1 MSFGSRLRLL
11 REERNI
17 TQKQLGSIIGVSPRM
32 VIFYESGAHFPR
44 DEKILHQLAD
54 YFEVS
59 TDFLLD
65 YSEIRTEVSLK
76 AFCAEFKNLPF
87 AAQQNLAE
95 YMHFLSYK
103 SKKTRTSATTSAATQ
118 DF

>member
-32 VIFYESGAHFPR
+32 VSFYESGAHFQR
-44 DEKILHQLAD
+44 DEQILHQLAT

-65 YSEIRTEVSLK
+65 YSEIRTEASLK
-76 AFCAEFKNLPF
+76 AFCAEFKNLP
-87 AAQQNLAE
+87 AASQQNLAE
-95 YMHFLSYK
+95 YMHFLSFKAKK
-103 SKKTRTSATTSAATQ
+103 SRSASPTAQ
-118 DF
+118 DL

>member
-17 TQKQLGSIIGVSPRM
+17 TQKQLGSLIGVSPRM
-32 VIFYESGAHFPR
+32 VSFYESGAHFPR

-65 YSEIRTEVSLK
+65 YSEIRTEATLK

-87 AAQQNLAE
+87 SAQQNLTE
-95 YMHFLSYK
+95 YLHFLSYK
-103 SKKTRTSATTSAATQ
+103 YKKARTSVAAAPTTP